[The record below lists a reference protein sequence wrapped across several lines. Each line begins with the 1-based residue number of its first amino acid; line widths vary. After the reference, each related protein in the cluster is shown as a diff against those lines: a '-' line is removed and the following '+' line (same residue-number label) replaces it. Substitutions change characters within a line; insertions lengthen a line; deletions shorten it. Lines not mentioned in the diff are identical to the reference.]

1 MGDDARFFLTAKDGA
16 CTLGINAEGDP
27 YHRLPKHVGVGLGGN
42 SLPPRKDAHRREG
55 VPPLRPLADRGN
67 RWIAQRENCSQPR
80 QG

>member
-55 VPPLRPLADRGN
+55 FRRYGHWLIGETDG
-67 RWIAQRENCSQPR
+67 
-80 QG
+80 